1 MDVMNHAQSMYYTTC
16 AICEKIALLA
26 IEVAMSFASIGDS
39 ITRGITASRLAATGN
54 YDAAKQVM
62 LDD

>member
-1 MDVMNHAQSMYYTTC
+1 MNHAQSMYYTTC

-26 IEVAMSFASIGDS
+26 IEVAMSFAAFGDS
-39 ITRGITASRLAATGN
+39 VSRGITAHRLAESGN
-54 YDAAKQVM
+54 YSAAKKVM

>member
-1 MDVMNHAQSMYYTTC
+1 MNHAQSMYYTTC

-26 IEVAMSFASIGDS
+26 IEVAMSFASFGDS
-39 ITRGITASRLAATGN
+39 VTRGITASRLADTGN
-54 YDAAKQVM
+54 YAAAKKVM

>member
-1 MDVMNHAQSMYYTTC
+1 MNHAQSMYYTTC

-26 IEVAMSFASIGDS
+26 IAVAMSFASFGDS
-39 ITRGITASRLAATGN
+39 VTRGITASRFAAIGN
-54 YDAAKQVM
+54 YDEAKKVM

>member
-1 MDVMNHAQSMYYTTC
+1 MTTQALYTTTC
-16 AICEKIALLA
+16 EICEKIALLA
-26 IEVAMSFASIGDS
+26 IAVAMSFASFGDS
-39 ITRGITASRLAATGN
+39 VTRGITASRLAATGN

>member
-1 MDVMNHAQSMYYTTC
+1 MQAVLSETYC
-16 AICEKIALLA
+16 AFCDAVANAFSNIAG
-26 IEVAMSFASIGDS
+26 FGDS
-39 ITRGITASRLAATGN
+39 VNRGITASRLAATGN

>member
-1 MDVMNHAQSMYYTTC
+1 MTTQALYTTTC
-16 AICEKIALLA
+16 EICEKIALLA
-26 IEVAMSFASIGDS
+26 IEVAMSFTSFGDS
-39 ITRGITASRLAATGN
+39 VNRGITASRLAATGN

>member
-1 MDVMNHAQSMYYTTC
+1 MYYTTC

-26 IEVAMSFASIGDS
+26 IEVGKSFAAFGDS
-39 ITRGITASRLAATGN
+39 VSRGITAHRFAATGN
-54 YDAAKQVM
+54 YDAAKKVM